1 MCLTG
6 DTRLDMESVTVRE
19 LRNHGGEVLDRVARG
34 EAVIVTRDGAEVAEL
49 RPRARRSPSAAD
61 LIARRRGLPRVDP
74 AALRKDL
81 DAVLDADL

>member
-1 MCLTG
+1 
-6 DTRLDMESVTVRE
+6 METVSVRE

-34 EAVIVTRDGAEVAEL
+34 AAVVVTRDGAEVAEL

-61 LIARRRGLPRVDP
+61 LISRRRNLPQVDP
-74 AALRKDL
+74 SALLRDL